1 MVRVGTA
8 DGGQF
13 IFSASDKQDM
23 LLWIEALEAASH
35 LDPSTML
42 LHSRDGVVVH
52 TGYLD
57 CQEFALE
64 SGDSSPLQSP
74 PPLYRRLASTPNFS
88 GVYSAVD
95 YGRHWTVLKSSGLV
109 QCLVRGRPETLFSL
123 LDAVKVKVHNPREG
137 REGGNYFISLFDKT
151 SQVVLQAECLSDHFD
166 WVLAVERVLQD
177 KGIQDRLCGDRGNQS
192 GYVTLKRLMMMQER
206 GKLGQ
211 RGSVMQLYAMPRLLN
226 TLDDVYD
233 LPQGT
238 KQDHTYEN
246 QKEPSPPVSPHSY
259 VNFVPPPPIPPRGPG
274 APPLPPKGISSASSP
289 PEGEILS
296 PPDEGDESEEYVVM
310 NPQSLPATPSNA
322 THFTPPSPLS
332 LPATPISAHHHH
344 PGGFPSQ
351 PITIPRPRLPGKP
364 TKLLLRSHSE
374 LSPSSPHTPSP
385 DHSPSPS
392 SGTHSA
398 VQSQSLPRRTS
409 STSSSHPHTPSSSHR
424 HTSTSSSSS
433 LHRKHLISNS
443 TTNGGS
449 SSGYNSPGSS
459 PAASRFQSNR
469 FPRPVEG
476 GDVMVGVA
484 TRNAGDSGYSI
495 GRATSALR
503 QLSSDGYCSSHSSTD
518 EIAQVRSISLFVCV
532 STIIATHVVEQPS
545 VKVLSTKIE
554 YFCFLAV
561 LKNGSFCT
569 WPYCFVSLPLS
580 LPPSLSLSLSLSSSL
595 STSLSLPLSL
605 VYRSCLEG
613 GGKATATPNRSLSTP
628 RQAPLC
634 GVWPRSWHPAVGRKN
649 QRRSASGDVVCVFQN
664 SP

>member
-1 MVRVGTA
+1 MKQFESFVDVKSCSVSPLSGKKRLAFRFSHLQSGLTMNRWSLKALILTFAVFPLLSPSLLPLPLSSSTMVRVGTA

-13 IFSASDKQDM
+13 VFSASDKQDM

-42 LHSRDGVVVH
+42 LHSRDGVVIQ

-74 PPLYRRLASTPNFS
+74 PPLYRRLGSTPVFS

-151 SQVVLQAECLSDHFD
+151 SQVVLQAECPSDHFD

-177 KGIQDRLCGDRGNQS
+177 KGLQDRLCGDRGNQS
-192 GYVTLKRLMMMQER
+192 GYVTLKRLMMMQEG

-233 LPQGT
+233 LPHGDENSDPQASTAT
-238 KQDHTYEN
+238 KQDRTYKN
-246 QKEPSPPVSPHSY
+246 QKGPTPPVSPHSY

-274 APPLPPKGISSASSP
+274 APPLPPKGVSSAISP
-289 PEGEILS
+289 PKGEILS
-296 PPDEGDESEEYVVM
+296 PPDDGDGSEEYVVM
-310 NPQSLPATPSNA
+310 NPQSLPATPSNT
-322 THFTPPSPLS
+322 THFAPPLS
-332 LPATPISAHHHH
+332 LPATPISAHHH

-351 PITIPRPRLPGKP
+351 PITIPRPRPPGKLP
-364 TKLLLRSHSE
+364 KLLLRSHSE
-374 LSPSSPHTPSP
+374 LSPSSPHTPSS

-392 SGTHSA
+392 LSSGTHSV
-398 VQSQSLPRRTS
+398 VQSQSPRRTS
-409 STSSSHPHTPSSSHR
+409 SASSAHSSHPHTPSSSHR

-476 GDVMVGVA
+476 DDVMVGVA
-484 TRNAGDSGYSI
+484 ARNAGDSGHSI
-495 GRATSALR
+495 GRATSTLR
-503 QLSSDGYCSSHSSTD
+503 QLASDGYCLSHSSTD
-518 EIAQVRSISLFVCV
+518 EVAQV
-532 STIIATHVVEQPS
+532 
-545 VKVLSTKIE
+545 
-554 YFCFLAV
+554 
-561 LKNGSFCT
+561 
-569 WPYCFVSLPLS
+569 VSLILCVYHNYTIQLLS
-580 LPPSLSLSLSLSSSL
+580 G
-595 STSLSLPLSL
+595 ST
-605 VYRSCLEG
+605 
-613 GGKATATPNRSLSTP
+613 
-628 RQAPLC
+628 
-634 GVWPRSWHPAVGRKN
+634 
-649 QRRSASGDVVCVFQN
+649 
-664 SP
+664 

>member
-1 MVRVGTA
+1 VKQFESFVDVKSCSVSPLSGKKSSTMVRVGTA

-13 IFSASDKQDM
+13 VFSASDKQDM

-42 LHSRDGVVVH
+42 LHSRDGVVIQ

-74 PPLYRRLASTPNFS
+74 PPLYRRLGSTPVFS

-151 SQVVLQAECLSDHFD
+151 SQVVLQAECPSDHFD

-177 KGIQDRLCGDRGNQS
+177 KGLQDRLCGDRGNQS
-192 GYVTLKRLMMMQER
+192 GYVTLKRLMMMQEG

-233 LPQGT
+233 LPQGDENSDPQASTAT
-238 KQDHTYEN
+238 KQDRTYKN
-246 QKEPSPPVSPHSY
+246 QKGPTPPVSPHSY

-274 APPLPPKGISSASSP
+274 APPLPPKGVSSAISP
-289 PEGEILS
+289 PKGEILS
-296 PPDEGDESEEYVVM
+296 PPDDGDGSEEYVVM
-310 NPQSLPATPSNA
+310 NPQSLPATPSNT
-322 THFTPPSPLS
+322 THFAPPPPLS
-332 LPATPISAHHHH
+332 LPATPISAHHH

-351 PITIPRPRLPGKP
+351 PITIPRPRPPGKLP
-364 TKLLLRSHSE
+364 KLLLRSHSE
-374 LSPSSPHTPSP
+374 LSPSSPHTPSS

-392 SGTHSA
+392 LSSGTHSV
-398 VQSQSLPRRTS
+398 VQSQSPRRTS
-409 STSSSHPHTPSSSHR
+409 SASSAHSSHPHTPSSSHR

-469 FPRPVEG
+469 FPRTVEG
-476 GDVMVGVA
+476 DDVMVGVA
-484 TRNAGDSGYSI
+484 ARNAGDSGHSI
-495 GRATSALR
+495 GRATSTLR
-503 QLSSDGYCSSHSSTD
+503 QLASDGYCLSHSSTD
-518 EIAQVRSISLFVCV
+518 EVAQKLPRGWRKGYCDSKPFFVNTETGHTTWSLAEASSGRGKSEKRSEQLGSKWQ
-532 STIIATHVVEQPS
+532 VVTLEDGQ
-545 VKVLSTKIE
+545 VYYYHEDTRQT
-554 YFCFLAV
+554 
-561 LKNGSFCT
+561 T
-569 WPYCFVSLPLS
+569 WNVQDTFS
-580 LPPSLSLSLSLSSSL
+580 
-595 STSLSLPLSL
+595 
-605 VYRSCLEG
+605 
-613 GGKATATPNRSLSTP
+613 
-628 RQAPLC
+628 
-634 GVWPRSWHPAVGRKN
+634 
-649 QRRSASGDVVCVFQN
+649 
-664 SP
+664 

>member
-259 VNFVPPPPIPPRGPG
+259 VNFVPPPPIPPRTRCT
-274 APPLPPKGISSASSP
+274 A
-289 PEGEILS
+289 
-296 PPDEGDESEEYVVM
+296 
-310 NPQSLPATPSNA
+310 
-322 THFTPPSPLS
+322 
-332 LPATPISAHHHH
+332 
-344 PGGFPSQ
+344 
-351 PITIPRPRLPGKP
+351 
-364 TKLLLRSHSE
+364 
-374 LSPSSPHTPSP
+374 SPS
-385 DHSPSPS
+385 
-392 SGTHSA
+392 
-398 VQSQSLPRRTS
+398 
-409 STSSSHPHTPSSSHR
+409 
-424 HTSTSSSSS
+424 
-433 LHRKHLISNS
+433 
-443 TTNGGS
+443 
-449 SSGYNSPGSS
+449 
-459 PAASRFQSNR
+459 
-469 FPRPVEG
+469 
-476 GDVMVGVA
+476 
-484 TRNAGDSGYSI
+484 
-495 GRATSALR
+495 
-503 QLSSDGYCSSHSSTD
+503 
-518 EIAQVRSISLFVCV
+518 
-532 STIIATHVVEQPS
+532 
-545 VKVLSTKIE
+545 
-554 YFCFLAV
+554 
-561 LKNGSFCT
+561 
-569 WPYCFVSLPLS
+569 
-580 LPPSLSLSLSLSSSL
+580 
-595 STSLSLPLSL
+595 
-605 VYRSCLEG
+605 
-613 GGKATATPNRSLSTP
+613 
-628 RQAPLC
+628 
-634 GVWPRSWHPAVGRKN
+634 
-649 QRRSASGDVVCVFQN
+649 
-664 SP
+664 